1 MPTVSPAYQRPV
13 PPVARP
19 RLADMQLRPDP
30 VGTGIAIFGILIVMA
45 TVGGQVPTE
54 LAHYAAI
61 GTGFSLLASLAFD
74 LRRGI
79 LNLIRA
85 DVMALL
91 AYYFLTLFE
100 FLLPQKAFN
109 LMISVNSTHNA
120 LNIALLGYVGLLIG
134 RHIPQP
140 KKQPFEKVLT
150 WEIPPPMLILIF
162 WGALFLGYLYMLL
175 AVNFDVMKMVNY
187 FMDARFSQPWQRSK
201 FGDWKA
207 LLNELGLFIYLIP
220 PLAGVIFARRQ
231 RFGKFAL
238 FTIFI
243 GYLFTL
249 FYGFS
254 GGTRNVFATYLV
266 TFLIAYVIARPPEAP
281 KRGIIIICLVS
292 ALAMYFSTIYMLK
305 FRNIGLKNFILYGEP
320 AGDPHEKG
328 LFVDYNLY
336 AIGKLTEVFPSKH
349 AYLGLE
355 VPYNAIIRPIPRA
368 LWKNKPQGLSIS
380 IEDALGVSGL
390 TIATSFSGEAYMSGG
405 LFGVL
410 TIAILFG
417 MYNGWWN
424 YLSSPRNSEL
434 GILIYASGFFAAV
447 ISMRSLFEFTTAL
460 MPVFASFAL
469 TVYVI
474 NVAAKKVVAIR
485 ANRNRNR
492 PLPPRPGARPLHR

>member
-1 MPTVSPAYQRPV
+1 MPPITSV
-13 PPVARP
+13 PPGISKPAAP
-19 RLADMQLRPDP
+19 TRLADMQLRPDLI
-30 VGTGIAIFGILIVMA
+30 GTAVAIFGILLTLI
-45 TVGGQVPTE
+45 TTSGRQPTD
-54 LAHYAAI
+54 LAHYAAL
-61 GTGFSLLASLAFD
+61 GTGFSLLASLLFD

-109 LMISVNSTHNA
+109 VMLSLHSTHQA
-120 LNIALLGYVGLLIG
+120 LVIAMLGFVGLLIG

-140 KKQPFEKVLT
+140 KKQPFERVLT
-150 WEIPPPMLILIF
+150 WEIPPAMLIFIF
-162 WGALFLGYLYMLL
+162 WGAFFVGYLYMLL
-175 AVNFDVMKMVNY
+175 AVNFDVVKMVNY

-201 FGDWKA
+201 FGNWKA
-207 LLNELGLFIYLIP
+207 LINELGLFIYLIP
-220 PLAGVIFARRQ
+220 PLAGVIFARHQ

-238 FTIFI
+238 FTIAI

-266 TFLIAYVIARPPEAP
+266 TFLIAYVIARPPNAS
-281 KRGIIIICLVS
+281 KRSVILLCCIS
-292 ALAMYFSTIYMLK
+292 AVAMYLATIYMLK
-305 FRNIGLKNFILYGEP
+305 FRNVGLKEFILHGEP
-320 AGDPHEKG
+320 VGDPHEKG

-336 AIGKLTEVFPSKH
+336 AIGKLTEVFPSRH
-349 AYLGLE
+349 PFLGLE

-368 LWKNKPQGLSIS
+368 IWKGKPEGLSLS
-380 IEDALGVSGL
+380 IEDALGVEGL

-405 LFGVL
+405 LAGVMI
-410 TIAILFG
+410 IAILFG

-424 YLSSPRNSEL
+424 HLSSPRNSEL

-460 MPVFASFAL
+460 MPVCASFAL

-474 NVAAKKVVAIR
+474 NLVAKKTISIR
-485 ANRNRNR
+485 DARRRTEQR
-492 PLPPRPGARPLHR
+492 PPVSNALRR